1 MSSAIRMEGVSVQ
14 YKNHVALRDV
24 SLEIEQGEAVA
35 LIGPSG
41 AGKSTLLGVINGS
54 VIPSRGEVW
63 ILGKNAMRLSSRER
77 RVLGAQ
83 IGMVYQDFCLVENLR
98 VIHNVNAGQLG
109 RWSTMRALTS
119 LFWPR
124 DRARVQEALS
134 RVGIAEKI
142 FEKAGTLSGGQRQRV
157 AIARVLVQ
165 DPAIILADEP
175 IASLDPRLSN
185 EVMNLLRE
193 LCGKF
198 RKTLIVSC
206 HSVDFVHSH
215 FDRVIGLR
223 GGDISLRCS
232 ASELSPS
239 QLAQLYRTET
249 ANSAS
254 VDGAE
259 AAAHS
264 DLHSM
269 TKVAGQDSEVSTFHT
284 PAIGE

>member
-1 MSSAIRMEGVSVQ
+1 MSSAIRIERVSVQ
-14 YKNHVALRDV
+14 YKNHVALREV

-54 VIPSRGEVW
+54 VVPSRGEVW
-63 ILGKNAMRLSSRER
+63 ILGKNALRLSSSER
-77 RVLGAQ
+77 RALSSQV
-83 IGMVYQDFCLVENLR
+83 GMVYQDFCVVENLR

-119 LFWPR
+119 LLWPR
-124 DRARVQEALS
+124 DRSRVQEALS
-134 RVGIAEKI
+134 RVGIPEKI
-142 FEKAGTLSGGQRQRV
+142 FEKAGTLSGGQQQRV

-175 IASLDPRLSN
+175 IASLDPQRGE
-185 EVMNLLRE
+185 EVMNLFRE
-193 LCGKF
+193 LCSESG
-198 RKTLIVSC
+198 KTLVTSC
-206 HSVDFVHSH
+206 HSVDFARSH

-223 GGDISLRCS
+223 DGNICLRCT
-232 ASELSPS
+232 ASQLSRL

-249 ANSAS
+249 SNSAS
-254 VDGAE
+254 VVGAE
-259 AAAHS
+259 PAAHS

-269 TKVAGQDSEVSTFHT
+269 TKIAGQDDEISAFQTS
-284 PAIGE
+284 AIGD